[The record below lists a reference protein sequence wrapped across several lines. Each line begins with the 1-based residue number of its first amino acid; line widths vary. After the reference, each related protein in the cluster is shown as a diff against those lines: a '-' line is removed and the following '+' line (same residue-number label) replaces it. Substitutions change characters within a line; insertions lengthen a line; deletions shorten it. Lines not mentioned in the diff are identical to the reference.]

1 MVPRISLIMAG
12 GKWSRYAPGGIF
24 AMTKRNNETRKQ
36 ELTASE
42 LDNVTGGDTKAATT
56 GATKTTSK
64 TPQTYM
70 VYTMSDALI
79 SSY

>member
-1 MVPRISLIMAG
+1 
-12 GKWSRYAPGGIF
+12 
-24 AMTKRNNETRKQ
+24 MTKLNNETREQ

-42 LDNVTGGDTKAATT
+42 LDTVTGGDTKAATT